1 MVAINIGATPINET
15 HTLVTFIGNGTMS
28 MTDTGRTISMTYND
42 CVIISPIPGNPTTIN
57 ASGRLS
63 FTTISNGPFY
73 C

>member
-1 MVAINIGATPINET
+1 VVINTGATAINET

-28 MTDTGRTISMTYND
+28 VSNTGQTINMTYND
-42 CVIISPIPGNPTTIN
+42 HAIIFPIPGDPTTIN

-63 FTTISNGPFY
+63 FTTIPNGPLY